1 MPKMK
6 DINTLLQELK
16 EVDKFITKEQ
26 VTNGGCFSC
35 MSFASLMTDPDG
47 KPFNIE
53 EEADNRRFSVTCS
66 RLKRRGFLTYK
77 DKSEGGLGW
86 EVAPPYRATAEEG
99 GVKVVRPAAVDTVA
113 ALKSKLPKAENCYT
127 GLHFLE
133 LVAKAAPSTSV
144 SALLEAMDESHAD
157 LLDHKAVAPDTKA
170 LDLQKEMEQYEVA
183 FAGLASAEGKNHQLC
198 GVNLWQ
204 LYRIAQ
210 ALGAVSKPASTPD
223 EPKVYEATEW
233 GADDA
238 SAPF

>member
-16 EVDKFITKEQ
+16 EVDKFITQEQ
-26 VTNGGCFSC
+26 VKNGGCFSC
-35 MSFASLMTDPDG
+35 MAFASLMTDPDG

-53 EEADNRRFSVTCS
+53 DEAENRRFSVTCS

-77 DKSEGGLGW
+77 DATHGGLGW
-86 EVAPPYRATAEEG
+86 EVAPPYRATPEEG
-99 GVKVVRPAAVDTVA
+99 GVKIVRPAVVDPVA
-113 ALKSKLPKAENCYT
+113 SLKSKLPKAENCHT

-133 LVAKAAPSTSV
+133 MVAKVAPSTTV

-157 LLDHKAVAPDTKA
+157 LLDHKVVAADTKA
-170 LDLQKEMEQYEVA
+170 LDIQKEMEQYQVA
-183 FAGLASAEGKNHQLC
+183 YAGLNNTEGKNQQLC

-210 ALGAVSKPASTPD
+210 TLGAVSKPEPEPTPD
-223 EPKVYEATEW
+223 EPRIYDEIGVDIE
-233 GADDA
+233 DP
-238 SAPF
+238 PF